1 MMQQQYV
8 SQYFLIRLIFNF
20 TVLSQNY
27 LRIKDLIIKTYQ
39 YNQYNQFNFTIL
51 IKRFQIILIYE
62 LHYIF
67 INKSLMDLILL
78 FIDSRT
84 KKIF

>member
-8 SQYFLIRLIFNF
+8 SQYFLIRLILNF

>member
-8 SQYFLIRLIFNF
+8 SQYFLIRLILNF

-27 LRIKDLIIKTYQ
+27 LRIKNLIIKTYQ